1 MFPRHSQL
9 RFTLCSP
16 DAHRPLVRRRYESR
30 MSRTPEN
37 SPTVDNLQALSV
49 TDLLAARDL
58 YHHHLTNKPNV
69 VGTAIGRY
77 LIREQ
82 PGGAR
87 TLVNSRVEQGFS
99 WPCVMVFISDWAA
112 PKSLT
117 PYDYVPKQLFM
128 PDGRVVPVCKVQVD
142 PAPVSTTPRHPAPAR
157 WPTTLLGGGLPIVVD
172 VQNQS
177 HTATA
182 GCLVSDGHSLYALTN
197 RHVCGPAGQEI
208 DMVRGL
214 ARSRVGVSSGQQL
227 TRLPFGE
234 VYPFSMTNTY
244 LTLDIGLVDV
254 DDAGDWTSTAYGIG
268 DIGPM
273 VDTGDMTNGLDL
285 IGQPVVAHGASSG
298 LVAGKV
304 MALFYRY
311 KSMGGSEY
319 VSDFLIAPDP
329 QGPQTVPGDS
339 GMVWHLTEDRA
350 RPAPLAVEWGGQAFL
365 DDTTRCTLNF
375 ALATSL
381 STVCNLLDV
390 EPVVGQQ
397 DGAQPFWGQTGH
409 YSIAT
414 FTLDAIRSPN
424 LKTLMQANLDAISFS
439 LSELDP
445 KSIAQRLK
453 EARSNPDGIIPLAD
467 VPDLIWKNL
476 PSKVVGGRDDH
487 MVGYRSQG
495 PEHPCHYADIDEPGP
510 DGSIVRDLC
519 LQDIANLTVAKW
531 QQFYD
536 ERGHSTPD
544 KRGLLPFRVWQFYDA
559 MVGFAKSKQVDQF
572 VCAAGLLAH
581 YVGDAS
587 QPLHGSYLADGY
599 PDGTGAGVHSCYE
612 SKMIDRYAR
621 QLVAAIPADLTTLGD
636 LELIDDGQ
644 HAALATV
651 ELMDRSAQRLPPT
664 QLVDAFVALGG
675 KPVVATQDGLWSRFG
690 EQTGLL
696 MADSARTLAMIWD
709 SAWAAG
715 NGDKIK
721 KSALQAIPHDR
732 LRELYQQR
740 QFVESL
746 DLDHVETALR

>member
-1 MFPRHSQL
+1 
-9 RFTLCSP
+9 
-16 DAHRPLVRRRYESR
+16 

-37 SPTVDNLQALSV
+37 SPTTVDNLQALSV

-142 PAPVSTTPRHPAPAR
+142 PAPVSTTTPRHPAPAR
-157 WPTTLLGGGLPIVVD
+157 WPTTLLGGGLPVVVD

-214 ARSRVGVSSGQQL
+214 ARSRIGVSSGQQL

-311 KSMGGSEY
+311 KSVGGSEY

-329 QGPQTVPGDS
+329 QGSQTVPGDS
-339 GMVWHLTEDRA
+339 GMVWHLTENRA

-365 DDTTRCTLNF
+365 DDATRCTLNF

-424 LKTLMQANLDAISFS
+424 LKTLTPSASRCPSWTPNPSPSASRRPAATRTASFRWPTCRIWSGRTCQTRWWAAATITWSGIAHRAPSTHATTPISTN
-439 LSELDP
+439 P
-445 KSIAQRLK
+445 GPT
-453 EARSNPDGIIPLAD
+453 ARSCGT
-467 VPDLIWKNL
+467 
-476 PSKVVGGRDDH
+476 
-487 MVGYRSQG
+487 
-495 PEHPCHYADIDEPGP
+495 C
-510 DGSIVRDLC
+510 
-519 LQDIANLTVAKW
+519 
-531 QQFYD
+531 
-536 ERGHSTPD
+536 
-544 KRGLLPFRVWQFYDA
+544 
-559 MVGFAKSKQVDQF
+559 
-572 VCAAGLLAH
+572 VCRT
-581 YVGDAS
+581 S
-587 QPLHGSYLADGY
+587 P
-599 PDGTGAGVHSCYE
+599 
-612 SKMIDRYAR
+612 I
-621 QLVAAIPADLTTLGD
+621 
-636 LELIDDGQ
+636 
-644 HAALATV
+644 
-651 ELMDRSAQRLPPT
+651 
-664 QLVDAFVALGG
+664 
-675 KPVVATQDGLWSRFG
+675 SR
-690 EQTGLL
+690 
-696 MADSARTLAMIWD
+696 
-709 SAWAAG
+709 
-715 NGDKIK
+715 
-721 KSALQAIPHDR
+721 
-732 LRELYQQR
+732 
-740 QFVESL
+740 
-746 DLDHVETALR
+746 